1 MTARPLKSSK
11 AQDSSSLRALSHLA
25 LRLAFG
31 DVTAKE
37 AYPHILAE
45 GSKIGINSL
54 ESMNEIFDSNL
65 GAGEIE
71 DPRLRDLIEQALSK
85 DVTGHLLN
93 ILYAAKGYNGVLH
106 AAVVAGSLATI
117 SKQVGVS
124 PQAVQKWVEQGF
136 VPLAR
141 IPEFESLYGV
151 PRAELV
157 NRRYM
162 TVLAAPNFSSDV

>member
-1 MTARPLKSSK
+1 MTIRPLKSSK
-11 AQDSSSLRALSHLA
+11 AQDSSSLRTLSHLA
-25 LRLAFG
+25 LRLAFN
-31 DVTAKE
+31 DASPEE
-37 AYPHILAE
+37 AHPQILAE
-45 GSKIGINSL
+45 ASKIGITNVEEMKAL
-54 ESMNEIFDSNL
+54 FDSNL

-71 DPRLRDLIEQALSK
+71 DPRLRALIEQALSS

-117 SKQVGVS
+117 AKQVGVS

-157 NRRYM
+157 NKRYM
-162 TVLAAPNFSSDV
+162 SVLAAPNFSSDV